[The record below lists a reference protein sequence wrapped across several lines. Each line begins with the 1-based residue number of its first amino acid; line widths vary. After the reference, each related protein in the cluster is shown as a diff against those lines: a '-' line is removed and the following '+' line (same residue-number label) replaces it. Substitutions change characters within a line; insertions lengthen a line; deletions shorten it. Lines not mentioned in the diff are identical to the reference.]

1 MTSYVSQNLKNLGVM
16 VTMVEKVQMPFGG
29 RRKNAKKEGRRHVFS
44 SMVVKVVL
52 KSTKSE

>member
-29 RRKNAKKEGRRHVFS
+29 RRKNAKKERSHVFS

-52 KSTKSE
+52 KITKSE

>member
-1 MTSYVSQNLKNLGVM
+1 LKNLGVM

-29 RRKNAKKEGRRHVFS
+29 RRKNAKKERSRVFS